1 MTQEKTQILEKI
13 AIRNELAPPKL
24 YNVIFVNDNIT
35 TMEFVVQVL
44 IQIFGYT
51 EESALSMTEIIHSQG
66 SAVVAVL
73 PYELAEQKA
82 IEVTLLARN
91 SNYPLAVKVEESKS

>member
-1 MTQEKTQILEKI
+1 MTQEKTQNVEKV
-13 AIRNELAPPKL
+13 AIRNNFEPPKL

-35 TMEFVVQVL
+35 AMEFVVKML
-44 IQIFGYT
+44 IQIFSYT
-51 EESALSMTEIIHSQG
+51 GESALSMTEIIHNQG
-66 SAVVAVL
+66 AAVVAVL

-91 SNYPLAVKVEESKS
+91 SNYPLTVKIEESKS